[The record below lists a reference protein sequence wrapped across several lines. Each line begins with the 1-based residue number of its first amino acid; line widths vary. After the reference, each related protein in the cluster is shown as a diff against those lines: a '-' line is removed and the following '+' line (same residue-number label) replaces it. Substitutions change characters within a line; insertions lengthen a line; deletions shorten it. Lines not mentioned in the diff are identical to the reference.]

1 MKHVKELAEIIVEQ
15 GRMIEDLEQDY
26 SLACKQRDE
35 HRRNEAERGIQLS
48 EAQQLVK
55 RLQESNSA
63 LAADNNRRQEREQ
76 SLASDNESL
85 RQFNTE
91 LTNRFQA
98 LQQGNVDLSNKV
110 AELETE
116 NAVLADREAVLQ
128 LQNNDLRDE
137 IKAHVITADNLRDR
151 ISNTIAFLSLP
162 ESPVATPLSEYNAQ
176 IIDMLQPKAQQ

>member
-15 GRMIEDLEQDY
+15 GRMIDDLD
-26 SLACKQRDE
+26 SDLMATLKQRDD

-55 RLQESNSA
+55 RLQESNNA
-63 LAADNNRRQEREQ
+63 LAADNNRRQETEQ
-76 SLASDNESL
+76 MLNASFDKLA
-85 RQFNTE
+85 QQNTE

-116 NAVLADREAVLQ
+116 NAVLADQAAVLQ
-128 LQNNDLRDE
+128 LQNDDLRDE
-137 IKAHVITADNLRDR
+137 IKAHVITADK
-151 ISNTIAFLSLP
+151 
-162 ESPVATPLSEYNAQ
+162 YNAQ